1 VGGVANMSSQLLV
14 FLAAMIGVWW
24 PIGQVISGD
33 WSRTYYLL
41 PLGGMLTGLAYLL
54 IVRIWFIVEAP
65 FVALAAWLGREPSP
79 TSDLWR
85 PTVSKQWS
93 LVLAVAV
100 VAMLFGA
107 MGGYVGGNV
116 WRSERAPKWEFESS
130 YWGIYEQAVGLS
142 AGRGNRFQQWLRE
155 QGFPTYAA
163 FIFEV
168 TLLGNYPEI
177 TVENFLDYIAVAD
190 GKSTRA
196 NGDALAAFGA
206 LSTKEQRS
214 FLAALPVDTE
224 EQRQRFE
231 QELLHGGLRE
241 RYGSLAADGRTSS
254 AYGGEKRRAFELSPD
269 AQEMTFLEYLRRENE
284 LR

>member
-1 VGGVANMSSQLLV
+1 M
-14 FLAAMIGVWW
+14 
-24 PIGQVISGD
+24 
-33 WSRTYYLL
+33 R
-41 PLGGMLTGLAYLL
+41 ML
-54 IVRIWFIVEAP
+54 
-65 FVALAAWLGREPSP
+65 VAL
-79 TSDLWR
+79 TM
-85 PTVSKQWS
+85 
-93 LVLAVAV
+93 AV
-100 VAMLFGA
+100 VALVACGGA
-107 MGGYVGGNV
+107 EAQNV
-116 WRSERAPKWEFESS
+116 APTPVVSTDEIRKLRNDVTDLQDGIESLEAEIQSVKGSIGEVREEITDLHATRWEFESS
-130 YWGIYEQAVGLS
+130 YWGIYEQAVGLTP
-142 AGRGNRFQQWLRE
+142 GRGNRYKQWLRE

-168 TLLGNYPEI
+168 MLLGNYPEI
-177 TVENFLDYIAVAD
+177 TVESFLDYIAASG

-241 RYGSLAADGRTSS
+241 RYNPLAADGRASS
-254 AYGGEKRRAFELSPD
+254 AYRGEKRRAFELSPD
-269 AQEMTFLEYLRRENE
+269 AQEMTFLEHLRRENE